1 VHDGASARVAAVLL
15 PQTSAAV
22 RVVNVDADLDG
33 GPIGSV
39 STKCGVGVPE
49 PIDAEIRDA
58 EATARCL
65 RRIRWPLP
73 LWRVAQL
80 EAELGGQLTPGPSQP
95 LPDES
100 GGTRLPRV
108 EKGAG
113 FIREN

>member
-58 EATARCL
+58 EATARGL
-65 RRIRWPLP
+65 LDAY
-73 LWRVAQL
+73 VAF
-80 EAELGGQLTPGPSQP
+80 GGHYRFGESPSWKP
-95 LPDES
+95 SSED
-100 GGTRLPRV
+100 
-108 EKGAG
+108 
-113 FIREN
+113 N